1 MSTLG
6 EALPGDVQ
14 DFTSGSLRRAI
25 TLLAIPMML
34 EMVMESLLGVVDA
47 LFVAPLGSASVAAV
61 GITESLLTILFA
73 LAMGL
78 ATATTATVSRRV
90 GEGNRAAAAST
101 AVQAMVLGIAVAVP
115 IGVAGAL
122 LAPSLL
128 GWMGGN
134 AEVVATGKGYAAVML
149 GGNVFVFLLF
159 LVNAAFRGAGDARA
173 AMRAL
178 WIAHGINML
187 LDPLFIG
194 WWGVTGAAI
203 ATTLARA
210 IGVGYQ
216 LRMLSRGRGRLII
229 GRADTSLDPKLMLR
243 LLRLSA
249 GAVLAILIA
258 TASWVALM
266 RILSAFG
273 SEVMAGYTIGLRIV
287 FFAILPAWGVSN
299 AAATLVG
306 QNLGAG
312 KPHRAERAAWS
323 IGFYNMLFLGAV
335 AVALIAFA
343 EPIMRLFTSDAAVVR
358 SGVTFLRIA
367 SYGYPL
373 YAWGMVMSQALSG
386 AGDNTTPSAINLVCY
401 WLWEIP
407 LAWFLASV
415 CGMGASGVF
424 MAITIAECTSA
435 LGFALAFHHGAW
447 MRRRV

>member
-1 MSTLG
+1 
-6 EALPGDVQ
+6 
-14 DFTSGSLRRAI
+14 
-25 TLLAIPMML
+25 
-34 EMVMESLLGVVDA
+34 
-47 LFVAPLGSASVAAV
+47 
-61 GITESLLTILFA
+61 
-73 LAMGL
+73 
-78 ATATTATVSRRV
+78 
-90 GEGNRAAAAST
+90 
-101 AVQAMVLGIAVAVP
+101 
-115 IGVAGAL
+115 
-122 LAPSLL
+122 
-128 GWMGGN
+128 
-134 AEVVATGKGYAAVML
+134 
-149 GGNVFVFLLF
+149 
-159 LVNAAFRGAGDARA
+159 
-173 AMRAL
+173 
-178 WIAHGINML
+178 
-187 LDPLFIG
+187 
-194 WWGVTGAAI
+194 
-203 ATTLARA
+203 
-210 IGVGYQ
+210 
-216 LRMLSRGRGRLII
+216 
-229 GRADTSLDPKLMLR
+229 
-243 LLRLSA
+243 
-249 GAVLAILIA
+249 
-258 TASWVALM
+258 
-266 RILSAFG
+266 
-273 SEVMAGYTIGLRIV
+273 MAGYTIGLRIV

-343 EPIMRLFTSDAAVVR
+343 EPIMRLFTADAAVVR